1 MAQRVLSNGSWLA
14 FFTVV
19 ARIGTIELAATNV
32 IRSVYHLTIMIGVGL
47 GTAAAALVGQ
57 RLGAKQPERAE
68 RFGWEAAKLAAIS
81 MSVAGLLFLLVPRL
95 ILQIYTN
102 DPSVIDAGRTP
113 LFFLGFIQAFA
124 GIALVLSQAL
134 QGAGNTRFVMLAELA
149 TCSTLYLPVVYI
161 LGLRTKLG
169 LIGAWTGEFI
179 YWTAL
184 AAIMIWKFARGDW
197 KRIIV

>member
-1 MAQRVLSNGSWLA
+1 
-14 FFTVV
+14 
-19 ARIGTIELAATNV
+19 
-32 IRSVYHLTIMIGVGL
+32 
-47 GTAAAALVGQ
+47 
-57 RLGAKQPERAE
+57 
-68 RFGWEAAKLAAIS
+68 
-81 MSVAGLLFLLVPRL
+81 L

-134 QGAGNTRFVMLAELA
+134 QGAGNTRFVMAAELV
-149 TCSTLYLPVVYI
+149 TCSTLYLPVVYV

-169 LIGAWTGEFI
+169 LIGAWAGEFI

-184 AAIMIWKFARGDW
+184 AAIMSWKFARGGW